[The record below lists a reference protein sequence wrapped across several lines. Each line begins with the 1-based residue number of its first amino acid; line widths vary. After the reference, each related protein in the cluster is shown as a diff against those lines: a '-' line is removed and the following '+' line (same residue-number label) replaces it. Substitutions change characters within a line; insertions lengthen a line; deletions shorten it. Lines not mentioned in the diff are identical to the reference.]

1 MKRALIFLL
10 LMGAAG
16 AMLRAQDIST
26 GTIALEDVLSVA
38 RRDNPQIA
46 EARRSWEAAAELPAQ
61 AGALDDPD
69 ITLSHMFDASKAMG
83 TPPTDKLSI
92 SQKLPFPGKRGLRRK
107 AAAAGTEVARQA
119 LRAKELEIAAR
130 TTQAFY
136 GLYYVERSIA
146 ILKEQRDVLAGAAD
160 TAAKKYAVGKA
171 PQAMVFKAQ
180 VELARLG
187 EDLLTAR
194 QERLSAGAA
203 LNALLNRPPEAPLGS
218 PAAPGDP
225 AFAMDTRRLTAAALA
240 DRPELLALEA
250 LEGKREAERRLALRL
265 YFPDFM
271 LGYTYSAVGS
281 GTSALSFHG
290 TAGQEAMVGFN
301 VPLWAGRNR
310 AEAKEKAAALEA
322 SRAGLADMENAT
334 RWQVEDLSVKAD
346 TAARLFGLYR
356 TTVLPQASAALDS
369 MQAAY
374 QADAAGFLDLLDSE
388 RSLLAFELQQER
400 NRVDFAVD
408 MAELGRVTGAGP
420 DGRMYE

>member
-1 MKRALIFLL
+1 MKRALTFIV
-10 LMGAAG
+10 LMSACSLA
-16 AMLRAQDIST
+16 RAQDVST
-26 GTIALEDVLSVA
+26 GTIALEDVLAAA

-46 EARRSWEAAAELPAQ
+46 GARRAWEAAAELPAQ
-61 AGALDDPD
+61 AGALEDPD
-69 ITLSHMFDASKAMG
+69 ITLSHMFDSSKAMG

-136 GLYYVERSIA
+136 ALYYVGRSIE

-160 TAAKKYAVGKA
+160 TAAKKYAVGKT

-180 VELARLG
+180 VELARIG

-194 QERLSAGAA
+194 QERLSARSS
-203 LNALLNRPPEAPLGS
+203 LNALLNRPPGAPLGS
-218 PAAPGDP
+218 PAAPRAP
-225 AFAMDTRRLTAAALA
+225 VFAMDTPRLTAAALA
-240 DRPELLALEA
+240 DRPELLALKA
-250 LEGKREAERRLALRL
+250 LEGKNLAERRLALRQ
-265 YFPDFM
+265 YYPDFV

-281 GTSALSFHG
+281 GTSSLSFHG
-290 TAGQEAMVGFN
+290 TEGQEAMLGFN
-301 VPLWAGRNR
+301 VPLWGGRNKAAVR
-310 AEAKEKAAALEA
+310 EKAAELDA
-322 SRAGLADMENAT
+322 SRAGLADMENTT

-356 TTVLPQASAALDS
+356 TTVLPQASAALKS
-369 MQAAY
+369 VQAAY

-388 RSLLAFELQQER
+388 RSLLAFELQQEK

-408 MAELGRVTGAGP
+408 MAELARVTGAGP
-420 DGRMYE
+420 DGRKYE